1 MSQSLLEKY
10 PHLRA
15 LLEKKETTDTA
26 PAPVEE
32 SPSIITRTKP
42 GSSSKEILKRA
53 RGPQPPPPPGASA
66 EQLFADGV
74 EAEKAEWLRFNIKE
88 TGWRSRQLGELRNWL
103 EQNKPSKVLRSDG
116 IGWIA
121 VSCRLDFQIVLR

>member
-1 MSQSLLEKY
+1 MSQTLLEKY

-15 LLEKKETTDTA
+15 LLEKKETTGTA

-32 SPSIITRTKP
+32 APSISTRTKP
-42 GSSSKEILKRA
+42 GSSTKEIMNRS
-53 RGPQPPPPPGASA
+53 RGPQPPPPAGVSA

-74 EAEKAEWLRFNIKE
+74 EAEKSEWLRFNIME
-88 TGWRSRQLGELRNWL
+88 TGWRSRQLGDLRNWL

-121 VSCRLDFQIVLR
+121 VSCR